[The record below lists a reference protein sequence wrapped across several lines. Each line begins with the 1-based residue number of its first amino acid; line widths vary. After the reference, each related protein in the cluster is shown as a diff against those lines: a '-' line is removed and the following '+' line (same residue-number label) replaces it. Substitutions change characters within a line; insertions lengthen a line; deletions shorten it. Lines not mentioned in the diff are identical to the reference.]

1 MPKILLYKA
10 KDETSHRMV
19 GKELASLPE
28 GQYVIEIKKHRIIR
42 SLSANRYYHFI
53 LNIISVHTGHSH
65 EELHEALKLKFNGQL
80 IHFPKGGSQ
89 MIGGSTANMDT
100 AQFTAYINRVKQ
112 WALDEFSI
120 SLPEAGQVTNQHEME
135 AENNYE
141 QTQSGW

>member
-1 MPKILLYKA
+1 MPKILLYRA

-19 GKELASLPE
+19 GKTLSELPE
-28 GQYVIEIKKHRIIR
+28 AEYVIEIKKKRQIR

-65 EELHEALKLKFNGQL
+65 EELHEALKLKFNGQI

-89 MIGGSTANMDT
+89 MIGGSTANLETD
-100 AQFTAYINRVKQ
+100 QFTAYVNRVKQ
-112 WALDEFSI
+112 FALDEFSI
-120 SLPEAGQVTNQHEME
+120 VLPEAGEVTNQHEME

-141 QTQSGW
+141 STQSGW